1 MKKDSLCADAA
12 ELHDLNLRIVAEMLL
27 IFLWPLGW
35 FCFFFFFDLLTI

>member
-27 IFLWPLGW
+27 IFLGHSDG
-35 FCFFFFFDLLTI
+35 FVFFFSTC